1 MGRSIRK
8 RRTLVQVVLGLGSA
22 SLWLL
27 LLEAT
32 DFNAVAVAAG
42 LLIALAIIS

>member
-1 MGRSIRK
+1 MIRSIRK
-8 RRTLVQVVLGLGSA
+8 RRTLVQVALGLGGA

-32 DFNAVAVAAG
+32 DFNAVAVATG
-42 LLIALAIIS
+42 LLVALAIIR